1 MSAREADEQMKMIQ
15 SESQR
20 MARETNLSV
29 PYHVPKKHSL
39 KEFLNR
45 RNINKPVPQL
55 DTVKA
60 AAAIKMSKEDLIE
73 YAYVDQFRN
82 LI

>member
-1 MSAREADEQMKMIQ
+1 MSAKQADEQMKVIQ

-20 MARETNLSV
+20 LARESNLSV

-45 RNINKPVPQL
+45 RNINKPIPIMNS
-55 DTVKA
+55 VKT

-73 YAYVDQFRN
+73 YA
-82 LI
+82 

>member
-1 MSAREADEQMKMIQ
+1 MSAKEAEEQMKVIQ

-39 KEFLNR
+39 KEFLSR
-45 RNINKPVPQL
+45 RNINKPIPIMNS
-55 DTVKA
+55 VKT

-73 YAYVDQFRN
+73 YA
-82 LI
+82 

>member
-1 MSAREADEQMKMIQ
+1 MSAKEAEEQMKVIQ

-20 MARETNLSV
+20 LARESNLSV

-45 RNINKPVPQL
+45 RNINKPIPIMNS
-55 DTVKA
+55 VKT

-73 YAYVDQFRN
+73 YA
-82 LI
+82 